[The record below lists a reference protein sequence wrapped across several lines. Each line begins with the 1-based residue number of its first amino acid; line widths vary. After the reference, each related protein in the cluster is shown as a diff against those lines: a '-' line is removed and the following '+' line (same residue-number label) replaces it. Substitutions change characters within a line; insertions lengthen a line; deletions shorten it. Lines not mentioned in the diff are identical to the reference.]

1 MSRFI
6 EISKGLHINADMIME
21 IVEEE
26 NAISYK
32 MADGTY
38 HRTMKYQLKSLIGA
52 TTLRTII
59 PVAGFFYKQL
69 DENGNEE
76 MKPLHF
82 IGITNIGEI
91 RAVDAGDY
99 EPLYIDECSGFM
111 GVFKGDED
119 LLWEKRGD

>member
-38 HRTMKYQLKSLIGA
+38 HRTMKYELKSLIGA
-52 TTLRTII
+52 TTLSTII
-59 PVAGFFYKQL
+59 PVEGFSYKQI
-69 DENGNEE
+69 DKNGNEE
-76 MKPLHF
+76 VKPLHF
-82 IGITNIGEI
+82 IGITNTGEI

-99 EPLYIDECSGFM
+99 EPLYVDEGSCFA